1 MLKNKKGILKGI
13 RATTYFNKKKK
24 KEYVQ
29 RRRSLATQV
38 GSTLIDKDMIDQSL
52 KSKTSPSVSILR
64 WRAGSD
70 TFFEL
75 LSVRERIE
83 DGICDGKL
91 AELQ

>member
-1 MLKNKKGILKGI
+1 M
-13 RATTYFNKKKK
+13 
-24 KEYVQ
+24 Q
-29 RRRSLATQV
+29 RRHSLATQV

-52 KSKTSPSVSILR
+52 KSKNLTFGFYTSMEGS
-64 WRAGSD
+64 GSD